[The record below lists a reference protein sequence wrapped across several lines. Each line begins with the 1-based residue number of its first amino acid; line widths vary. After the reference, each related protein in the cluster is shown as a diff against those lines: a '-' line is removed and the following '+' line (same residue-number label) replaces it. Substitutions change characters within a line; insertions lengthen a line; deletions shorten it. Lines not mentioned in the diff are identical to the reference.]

1 MATRQLLETN
11 LEKIENSVF
20 KKDPSIF
27 VPRGDT
33 SFETIKK
40 FGYFLTIIF
49 DPTYGY
55 NRSRKK
61 TQTGKYH
68 IKETCYKIN
77 SFLLGSVIEKYKN
90 EKFNFSL
97 KHIRSLFN
105 GCKTFDKGDSK
116 EEAVKKI
123 DEYIDQVLGKENI
136 TPELVNYLKL
146 YAYYMYKF
154 DVFYCRYSSDD
165 QDCPADVIGNGGY
178 IELDLSSIKFKYS
191 DLNSKLLNSK
201 NIKDTLLDAS
211 FIPNYV
217 DSDSLDDYYRRYF
230 SSVTLFEICGNPIVD
245 SLEYKIVVPISN
257 NSIMTAVNHNG
268 AYIDENGFLN
278 INDLR
283 VYSLIDMA
291 ESNSVNK
298 KFSNNGPDANIVI
311 SGNRAVELSDRLQKT
326 LLDNISEKKTKKW
339 IPGHLYYVEN
349 RLAIY
354 LTTLSDASSNY
365 SARIASHTINM
376 LNGVPNFCK
385 LFPVPLNEVPHGI
398 RRYYS
403 NEAAWHLEN
412 GTDINNNLRLVLFFD
427 TLVNKDGIPIHI
439 DNMDYDYV
447 NADNNMLNYIK
458 NKIDIK
464 KTVQDIIDYN
474 NGKVSSVDICSGGNS
489 IPLNLYTIKNEMGYD
504 LGKVSLFDVNEEEII
519 DIITD
524 NAINVINETYQYI
537 IDNDLVN
544 NPTAEK
550 FLKLLK
556 DSVDNTSDILT
567 KEFTRVASDYN
578 SYGEEGTMSMSLL
591 GYKWNT
597 IPSKFAVQGIYS
609 LLNYDK
615 VTEDLINKCIICSN
629 IFYVART
636 YVSCINELETCT
648 DVFTLSENKI
658 KEMKANNITSNFEA
672 RLVTYS
678 LNERC
683 KFPNGSL
690 GLYLLS
696 TRPKLW
702 EFADSVNA
710 SQQEYETQFKIFC
723 NKMNQLYDLLKTGKI
738 FYTYEDGKMINYV
751 SKYESLFFHKKFG
764 KLKLS
769 NFSKIPNPAADNN
782 LSVYDY
788 KGDFFKKNL
797 SDIMVKARENTIKGV
812 GLIKGV

>member
-1 MATRQLLETN
+1 MATKQLLETN

-33 SFETIKK
+33 SLESIKK
-40 FGYFLTIIF
+40 FGYFLTIMF
-49 DPTYGY
+49 DPNYEN

-61 TQTGKYH
+61 TNTGKYH
-68 IKETCYKIN
+68 IRETCYNIN
-77 SFLLGSVIEKYKN
+77 SYLLGSVIEKYKN

-97 KHIRSLFN
+97 KHIKNLFHS
-105 GCKTFDKGDSK
+105 CKTFDSTNK
-116 EEAVKKI
+116 EEVTKKT
-123 DEYIDQVLGKENI
+123 DEYIDQVLGKENV
-136 TPELVNYLKL
+136 TAELVNYLKL
-146 YAYYMYKF
+146 YAYYLYKF
-154 DVFYCRYSSDD
+154 DVFYSSYSGDD

-178 IELDLSSIKFKYS
+178 IEIDLNSVKFKYS
-191 DLNSKLLNSK
+191 DLNSKLLSSK
-201 NIKDTLLDAS
+201 NIKDTLLDTS
-211 FIPNYV
+211 FIPNYT
-217 DSDSLDDYYRRYF
+217 DSDSMDNYYRRYF
-230 SSVTLFEICGNPIVD
+230 SSVTLFEICGNSIVD
-245 SLEYKIVVPISN
+245 SLEYKVVVPISN
-257 NSIMTAVNHNG
+257 NSIMTAINHSG
-268 AYIDENGFLN
+268 AFIDENGFLN

-291 ESNSVNK
+291 EGNSVNK
-298 KFSNNGPDANIVI
+298 RFINNGPDANIVV
-311 SGNRAVELSDRLQKT
+311 SGNSVVELSDELQKT
-326 LLDNISEKKTKKW
+326 LLNNISEKKTKKW

-365 SARIASHTINM
+365 GGRIASCSINM

-403 NEAAWHLEN
+403 NESAWHLEN

-427 TLVNKDGIPIHI
+427 TLVDKDGIPIHI
-439 DNMDYDYV
+439 DNMDCDYV
-447 NADNNMLNYIK
+447 NTDNNMLNYLK
-458 NKIDIK
+458 NKIDLK

-556 DSVDNTSDILT
+556 DSVDNTSNILT
-567 KEFTRVASDYN
+567 KEFTRIVSDYN

-629 IFYVART
+629 VFFVART
-636 YVSCINELETCT
+636 YVSCINEIETCT
-648 DVFTLSENKI
+648 DVFTLSEDKI
-658 KEMKANNITSNFEA
+658 KEMKANDTTSSLEA
-672 RLVTYS
+672 RLITYS

-683 KFPNGSL
+683 KFPGGNL
-690 GLYLLS
+690 GLYLLD
-696 TRPKLW
+696 TRTKLW
-702 EFADSVNA
+702 KSADSVNA
-710 SQQEYETQFKIFC
+710 SQQDYENQFKIFC
-723 NKMNQLYDLLKTGKI
+723 NKIDQLYDLLKTDKI
-738 FYTYEDGKMINYV
+738 YYNYEDGKMINYV
-751 SKYESLFFHKKFG
+751 SKYESLFFHKKFCR
-764 KLKLS
+764 LKVS
-769 NFSKIPNPAADNN
+769 EFSKIQNPAAYNN

-788 KGDFFKKNL
+788 KDDFFKKNL
-797 SDIMVKARENTIKGV
+797 SDIMLKARENTIKGI
-812 GLIKGV
+812 GLIKGI

>member
-1 MATRQLLETN
+1 MATNQLLETN

-20 KKDPSIF
+20 KKDLSIF

-33 SFETIKK
+33 SFESIKK
-40 FGYFLTIIF
+40 FGYYLSIIF

-61 TQTGKYH
+61 TQTGKYN

-77 SFLLGSVIEKYKN
+77 SFLLGSVIKKYKN

-97 KHIRSLFN
+97 KHIRNLFN
-105 GCKTFDKGDSK
+105 SCKTFDNKNK
-116 EEAVKKI
+116 EEALKKI
-123 DEYIDQVLGKENI
+123 NDYISQVLGKENI
-136 TPELVNYLKL
+136 TSELVDYLKL
-146 YAYYMYKF
+146 YAYYIYKF
-154 DVFYCRYSSDD
+154 DVFYSSYSSDD
-165 QDCPADVIGNGGY
+165 QDCPSDVIGNGGY
-178 IELDLSSIKFKYS
+178 IELDLDSIKFKYS
-191 DLNSKLLNSK
+191 DLNSKILSSK
-201 NIKDTLLDAS
+201 NIKDTLLDIS
-211 FIPNYV
+211 FIPNYID
-217 DSDSLDDYYRRYF
+217 DSSLEDYYRRYF

-245 SLEYKIVVPISN
+245 SLEYKVVVPISN
-257 NSIMTAVNHNG
+257 NSIMTAINHSG

-283 VYSLIDMA
+283 IYSLIDMA
-291 ESNSVNK
+291 ESNSVNR
-298 KFSNNGPDANIVI
+298 KFNSSGPDANIVV
-311 SGNRAVELSDRLQKT
+311 SGNRTVELSDKLQKT
-326 LLDNISEKKTKKW
+326 LLSSISEKKTKKW

-365 SARIASHTINM
+365 STRIATHSISM

-412 GTDINNNLRLVLFFD
+412 GNDIDNNLRLVLFFD
-427 TLVNKDGIPIHI
+427 TLVDKDGIPIHI
-439 DNMDYDYV
+439 DNMDCDYV
-447 NADNNMLNYIK
+447 NADNNMLNYLK

-464 KTVQDIIDYN
+464 KTIQDIIDYN

-489 IPLNLYTIKNEMGYD
+489 IPLNLYTIKNEIGYD
-504 LGKVSLFDVNEEEII
+504 LGNVGIYDVNEEEII

-556 DSVDNTSDILT
+556 DSIDNTSNILT
-567 KEFTRVASDYN
+567 KEFTKVVSDYN
-578 SYGEEGTMSMSLL
+578 SYGEESTMSMSLL

-629 IFYVART
+629 VFCVART
-636 YVSCINELETCT
+636 YVSCINEIKICT
-648 DVFTLSENKI
+648 DVFTLSEDKI
-658 KEMKANNITSNFEA
+658 KEMEANDTTSNLKS
-672 RLVTYS
+672 RLTTYS
-678 LNERC
+678 LNEIC
-683 KFPNGSL
+683 KFPGGSL
-690 GLYLLS
+690 GWYLLD
-696 TRPKLW
+696 TRTKLW
-702 EFADSVNA
+702 KSADSANA
-710 SQQEYETQFKIFC
+710 TVQEYENQFKTFC
-723 NKMNQLYDLLKTGKI
+723 NKMNQLYDLLKTDKI
-738 FYTYEDGKMINYV
+738 YYAYEDGKMINYV

-769 NFSKIPNPAADNN
+769 KFSKIPNPAVDNN

-788 KGDFFKKNL
+788 KADFFKKNL
-797 SDIMVKARENTIKGV
+797 SDIIVKARENTIKGI
-812 GLIKGV
+812 GLIKGK

>member
-1 MATRQLLETN
+1 MATNQLLETN

-20 KKDPSIF
+20 KKDLSIF

-33 SFETIKK
+33 SFESIKK
-40 FGYFLTIIF
+40 FGYYLSIIF

-61 TQTGKYH
+61 TQTGKYN

-77 SFLLGSVIEKYKN
+77 SFLLGSVIKKYKN

-97 KHIRSLFN
+97 KHIRNLFN
-105 GCKTFDKGDSK
+105 SCKTFDNKNK
-116 EEAVKKI
+116 EEALKKI
-123 DEYIDQVLGKENI
+123 NDYISQVLGKENI
-136 TPELVNYLKL
+136 TSELVDYLKL
-146 YAYYMYKF
+146 YAYYIYKF
-154 DVFYCRYSSDD
+154 DVFYSSYSSDD
-165 QDCPADVIGNGGY
+165 QDCPSDVIGNGGY
-178 IELDLSSIKFKYS
+178 IELDLDSIKFKYS
-191 DLNSKLLNSK
+191 DLNSKILSSK
-201 NIKDTLLDAS
+201 NIKDTLLDIS
-211 FIPNYV
+211 FIPNYID
-217 DSDSLDDYYRRYF
+217 DSSLEDYYRRYF

-245 SLEYKIVVPISN
+245 SLEYKVVVPISN
-257 NSIMTAVNHNG
+257 NSIMTAINHSG

-283 VYSLIDMA
+283 IYSLIDMA
-291 ESNSVNK
+291 ESNSVNR
-298 KFSNNGPDANIVI
+298 KFNSSGPDANIVV
-311 SGNRAVELSDRLQKT
+311 SGNRTVELSDKLQKT
-326 LLDNISEKKTKKW
+326 LLSSISEKKTKKW

-365 SARIASHTINM
+365 STRIATHSISM

-412 GTDINNNLRLVLFFD
+412 GNDIDNNLRLVLFFD
-427 TLVNKDGIPIHI
+427 TLVDKDGIPIHI
-439 DNMDYDYV
+439 DNMDCDYV
-447 NADNNMLNYIK
+447 NADNNMLNYLK

-464 KTVQDIIDYN
+464 KTIQDIIDYN

-504 LGKVSLFDVNEEEII
+504 LGNVGIYDVNEEEII

-556 DSVDNTSDILT
+556 DSIDNTSNILT
-567 KEFTRVASDYN
+567 KEFTKVVSDYN
-578 SYGEEGTMSMSLL
+578 SYGEESTMSMSLL

-629 IFYVART
+629 VFCVART
-636 YVSCINELETCT
+636 YVSCINEIKICT
-648 DVFTLSENKI
+648 DVFTLSEDKI
-658 KEMKANNITSNFEA
+658 KEMEANDTTSNLKS
-672 RLVTYS
+672 RLTTYS
-678 LNERC
+678 LNEIC
-683 KFPNGSL
+683 KFSGGSL
-690 GLYLLS
+690 GWYLLD
-696 TRPKLW
+696 TRTKLW
-702 EFADSVNA
+702 KSADSANA
-710 SQQEYETQFKIFC
+710 TVQEYENQFKTFC
-723 NKMNQLYDLLKTGKI
+723 NKMNQLYDLLKTDKI
-738 FYTYEDGKMINYV
+738 YYAYEDGKMINYV

-769 NFSKIPNPAADNN
+769 KFSKIPNPAVDNN

-788 KGDFFKKNL
+788 KADFFKKNL
-797 SDIMVKARENTIKGV
+797 SDIIVKARENTIKGI
-812 GLIKGV
+812 GLIKGK

>member
-1 MATRQLLETN
+1 MATKQLLETN

-33 SFETIKK
+33 SLESIKK

-49 DPTYGY
+49 DPNYEN

-61 TQTGKYH
+61 TNTGKYH
-68 IKETCYKIN
+68 IRETCYNIN
-77 SFLLGSVIEKYKN
+77 SYLLGSVIEKYKN

-97 KHIRSLFN
+97 KHIKNLFHS
-105 GCKTFDKGDSK
+105 CKTIDNTNK
-116 EEAVKKI
+116 EEAAKKI
-123 DEYIDQVLGKENI
+123 DEYIDQILGKENI
-136 TPELVNYLKL
+136 TAELVNYLKL
-146 YAYYMYKF
+146 YAYYLYKF
-154 DVFYCRYSSDD
+154 DVFYSSYSGDD

-178 IELDLSSIKFKYS
+178 IEIDLDSIKFKYS
-191 DLNSKLLNSK
+191 DLNSKLLSSK
-201 NIKDTLLDAS
+201 NIKDTLLDTS
-211 FIPNYV
+211 FIPNYT
-217 DSDSLDDYYRRYF
+217 DSDSMDDYYRRYF

-245 SLEYKIVVPISN
+245 SLEYKVVVPISN
-257 NSIMTAVNHNG
+257 NSIMTAINHSG
-268 AYIDENGFLN
+268 AFIDENGFLN

-291 ESNSVNK
+291 EGNSVNK
-298 KFSNNGPDANIVI
+298 RFINNGPDANIVV
-311 SGNRAVELSDRLQKT
+311 SGNSVVELSDELQKT
-326 LLDNISEKKTKKW
+326 LLNNISEKKTKKW

-365 SARIASHTINM
+365 SARIATRSINM

-412 GTDINNNLRLVLFFD
+412 GTEINSNLRLVLFFD
-427 TLVNKDGIPIHI
+427 TLVDKDGIPIHI
-439 DNMDYDYV
+439 DNMDCDYV
-447 NADNNMLNYIK
+447 NTDNNMLNYLK
-458 NKIDIK
+458 NKIDLK

-504 LGKVSLFDVNEEEII
+504 LGKVNLFDVNEEEII

-556 DSVDNTSDILT
+556 DSVDNTSNILT
-567 KEFTRVASDYN
+567 KEFTRIVSDYN

-629 IFYVART
+629 VFCVART
-636 YVSCINELETCT
+636 YVSCINEIETCT
-648 DVFTLSENKI
+648 DVFTLSEDKI
-658 KEMKANNITSNFEA
+658 KEMKANDTTSNLEA
-672 RLVTYS
+672 RLITYS

-683 KFPNGSL
+683 KFPGGNI
-690 GLYLLS
+690 GLYLLD
-696 TRPKLW
+696 TRTKLW
-702 EFADSVNA
+702 GSADSANA
-710 SQQEYETQFKIFC
+710 SQQDYESQFKIFC
-723 NKMNQLYDLLKTGKI
+723 NKINQLYDLLKTDKI
-738 FYTYEDGKMINYV
+738 YYTYEDGKMINYV
-751 SKYESLFFHKKFG
+751 SKYESLFFHKKFCR
-764 KLKLS
+764 LKMS
-769 NFSKIPNPAADNN
+769 EFSKIPNLATDNN
-782 LSVYDY
+782 FSVYDY
-788 KGDFFKKNL
+788 KADFFKKNL
-797 SDIMVKARENTIKGV
+797 SDIMLKARENTIKGI
-812 GLIKGV
+812 GLIKGI